1 MPHRA
6 MQELRTRYVTLN
18 GVRPTPPGTLSN
30 VEDVL
35 GLAVPDDLLRV
46 CEFYDGTGVVSES
59 VARISAATEGETVVA
74 LTRQFRSELA
84 LPQNFLVLG
93 ASDTTVL
100 LLDCAAA
107 TSGKTPAVHRVHRAD
122 VPKLAVGHGLNGARS
137 WPTFSDYFRELLDQE
152 EVS

>member
-30 VEDVL
+30 IEDAL
-35 GLAVPDDLLRV
+35 GLDFPDDLLRV

-59 VARISAATEGETVVA
+59 LAHISASPDGETVVA

-84 LPQNFLVLG
+84 LPSNFLVLG

-100 LLDCAAA
+100 LLDCGAA
-107 TSGKTPAVHRVHRAD
+107 TSGKAPALHRVHRAD
-122 VPKLAVGHGLNGARS
+122 VPKLAVGSGLNGARS
-137 WPTFSDYFRELLDQE
+137 WPTFADFFRELLDQE
-152 EVS
+152 EAS